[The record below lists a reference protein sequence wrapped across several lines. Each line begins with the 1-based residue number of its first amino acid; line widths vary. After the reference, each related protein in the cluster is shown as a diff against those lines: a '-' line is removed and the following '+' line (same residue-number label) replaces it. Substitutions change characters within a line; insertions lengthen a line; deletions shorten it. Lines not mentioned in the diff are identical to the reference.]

1 MATNESMNIDERYK
15 YLRLQRARYQRGNRA
30 TKKELLDEMVALTGL
45 HRKSL
50 IRRMNG
56 KLTRQTRG
64 GERKATYGP
73 EVDAALALIW
83 KALDYPCPERMQ
95 PNLIPTGQLLAQ
107 HGELV
112 WSPHLEAQLAAIS
125 ISTVRRHLPATST
138 PHHHRKP
145 AAPQN
150 RYQREMPAYRIARDI
165 AEPGHLEMDLV
176 HHCGAV
182 TEGEYI
188 YTLQVVDVATGWSA
202 CRAIL
207 GRSYVVMR
215 DALAY
220 MLPRLPFAIRE
231 VHPDNGSEFLNAHVM
246 HFLKDA
252 YPQAIRSRSRGGQP
266 NDNRLVEEKN
276 GSVVRYYLGDR
287 RFDTVMQTRFLNTI
301 YAKIDRFRNL
311 LQPVMKQIA
320 KQWMPPTED
329 RQGYVKRQHDT
340 ARPPLNRLCELLG
353 ADHPQC
359 QSLYAQRAAINPL
372 QLRTTI
378 YADLDHLFTYPNAAA
393 GQLQNVYET
402 LANPDLFADNAPAQ
416 TAVDT
421 VDKPE
426 KRFAHSA
433 HSRDDDE

>member
-1 MATNESMNIDERYK
+1 MNIDERYK
-15 YLRLQRARYQRGNRA
+15 YLRLQRARYQQANRA
-30 TKKELLDEMVALTGL
+30 TKKELLDEMMAITGL

-50 IRRMNG
+50 IRRLNG
-56 KLTRQTRG
+56 KLTRQTRR
-64 GERKATYGP
+64 GERQATYGP

-83 KALDYPCPERMQ
+83 ESLNYPCPERLQ
-95 PNLIPTGQLLAQ
+95 PSLIPIGQLLAQ

-125 ISTVRRHLPATST
+125 ISTVRRHLPGTAAQ
-138 PHHHRKP
+138 HRRRKP
-145 AAPQN
+145 TAPQN

-165 AEPGHLEMDLV
+165 AEAGHLEMDLV

-182 TEGEYI
+182 TKGEYI

-207 GRSYVVMR
+207 GRSYTVMR

-220 MLPRLPFAIRE
+220 MLPQLPFAIRE

-246 HFLKDA
+246 RFLKDA
-252 YPQAIRSRSRGGQP
+252 YPQAILSRSRGGQP

-340 ARPPLNRLCELLG
+340 ARPPLKRLCELLG
-353 ADHPQC
+353 PDHLQC
-359 QSLYAQRAAINPL
+359 QSLHAQRAAINPL
-372 QLRTTI
+372 QLRNTI
-378 YADLDHLFTYPNAAA
+378 YADLDHLFTYPNAPA
-393 GQLQNVYET
+393 GQVQNIYET
-402 LANPDLFADNAPAQ
+402 LANPDLFADAAPAQ

-433 HSRDDDE
+433 HSRDDDA